1 MTELTHSTTM
11 LITQI
16 FNSKQSI
23 THFIISQNSMCNN
36 FFNEILKFQMF
47 IKNMLYL
54 FKVQDDLVS
63 PQFTAPLPQSEATA
77 PRYVPII

>member
-1 MTELTHSTTM
+1 
-11 LITQI
+11 
-16 FNSKQSI
+16 
-23 THFIISQNSMCNN
+23 MCNN